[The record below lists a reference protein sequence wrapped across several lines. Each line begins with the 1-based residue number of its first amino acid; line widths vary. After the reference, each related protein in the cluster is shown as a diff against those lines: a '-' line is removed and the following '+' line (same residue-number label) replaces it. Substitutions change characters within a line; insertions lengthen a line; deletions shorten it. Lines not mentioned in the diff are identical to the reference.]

1 MLSILGQ
8 NSRNSCEP
16 IKRRSFLRIGAFSAF
31 GTQLS
36 LAGLLRAEAQAD
48 APPQRHKSLINIFL
62 AGGPSHLD
70 TFDLK
75 PNAPVEVRGELT
87 PIDTKVPGIQIG
99 ETFPQ
104 LAAIMHRCAIIR
116 TVVGAS
122 GAHDA
127 WQCMTG
133 WTSRELQFLGGHP
146 SLGAVANKILGPVD
160 PAVPSFVGL
169 AERTA
174 HVPWCDP
181 GTAGFLGPAY
191 SCFKPEGDGLDDMR
205 LSGISLNR
213 LNDRKHL
220 LDGFDKFRREVDQTG
235 KMNAVDTFTQE
246 AFNVLTSSKLLN
258 ALDLSREDPR
268 VLARYGDGKPY
279 RYQYDGAPTVN
290 RQLLLAR
297 RLIEAG
303 VRCVSL
309 SYGRWDS
316 HGDNFNLVRDHGA
329 KLDQCL
335 SALIEDLNARGML
348 EDTTVIAWGEFGRSP
363 QINKE
368 AGRDHWPKVSAA
380 FLAGGG
386 IRGGQVVGTT
396 SRLGDSVDSRPT
408 HFQEV
413 IATLYRNLGIDP
425 ASKPIAD
432 QAGRPQRLVEMDVI
446 RELI

>member
-1 MLSILGQ
+1 MLSLLGENQ
-8 NSRNSCEP
+8 RHSCES
-16 IKRRSFLRIGAFSAF
+16 IKRRSFLRIGGFTAF
-31 GTQLS
+31 GASLS
-36 LAGLLRAEAQAD
+36 LAGLLRAEAKTPVA
-48 APPQRHKSLINIFL
+48 ARRHKSLINIFL

-75 PNAPVEVRGELT
+75 PNAPVEVRGEFS

-99 ETFPQ
+99 ESFPR
-104 LAAIMHRCAIIR
+104 LAAMMDRCAILR

-146 SLGAVANKILGPVD
+146 SIGAVANKILGPVD

-169 AERTA
+169 AERTS
-174 HVPWCDP
+174 HVPWSDP
-181 GTAGFLGPAY
+181 GTAGFLGPAF

-213 LNDRKHL
+213 LNDRKQL
-220 LDGFDKFRREVDQTG
+220 LAGFDKFQREVDQTG
-235 KMNAVDTFTQE
+235 KMAAVDTFTQE
-246 AFNVLTSSKLLN
+246 AFSVLTSSKLLT
-258 ALDLSREDPR
+258 ALDISREDPR

-279 RYQYDGAPTVN
+279 HFQYDGAPTVN

-316 HGDNFNLVRDHGA
+316 HSDNFNLVRDHGS

-335 SALIEDLNARGML
+335 SALIEDLELRGML

-363 QINKE
+363 QINKD
-368 AGRDHWPKVSAA
+368 AGRDHWPKVSCA

-386 IRGGQVVGTT
+386 MRGGQVVGAT
-396 SRLGDSVDSRPT
+396 SRLGDSVESRPT

-425 ASKPIAD
+425 DSKPIAD
-432 QAGRPQRLVEMDVI
+432 QAGRPQRLVEKDVI